1 MSIRLALVNDYE
13 VVVRGLAEML
23 RSYTDAF
30 DIVELDADMPVQ
42 QPVDIALYDTFAQP
56 QGDGDRVK
64 ELLSNP
70 RVRRLVVYSWNLQEL
85 LTTATMQRG
94 VAGYLSK
101 SLTAAELT
109 SALHA
114 VARGETV
121 ISPDPGRSGV
131 VGGDWPGREEGLT
144 AREAEVLALITQGMS
159 NADIALRTSLSI
171 NSIKSY
177 IRSCYRKIGAVSRSQ
192 AVLWGATHGFLPDRV
207 RVKDPDVSGDGLRR

>member
-1 MSIRLALVNDYE
+1 MAIRLALVNDYE
-13 VVVRGLAEML
+13 VVVRGLADML

-30 DIVELDADMPVQ
+30 DVVELDAALPVQ

-64 ELLSNP
+64 ELLANP
-70 RVRRLVVYSWNLQEL
+70 RVRHLVVYSWNLQEL

-109 SALHA
+109 SALEA

-121 ISPDPGRSGV
+121 ISPDPGRSAV
-131 VGGDWPGREEGLT
+131 IGGDWPGREEGLT

-207 RVKDPDVSGDGLRR
+207 RVSEPDISGS

>member
-1 MSIRLALVNDYE
+1 MAIRLALVNDYE

-23 RSYTDAF
+23 RSYSDAF
-30 DIVELDADMPVQ
+30 DVVELDADMPVQ

-56 QGDGDRVK
+56 QGDGDRVRD
-64 ELLSNP
+64 LIANP

-85 LTTATMQRG
+85 LTTATMQQG

-109 SALHA
+109 SALEA

-121 ISPDPGRSGV
+121 ISPDPGLSAV

-159 NADIALRTSLSI
+159 NADIATRTSLSI

-177 IRSCYRKIGAVSRSQ
+177 IRSCYRKIGATSRSQ
-192 AVLWGATHGFLPDRV
+192 AVLWGATHGFLPNRV
-207 RVKDPDVSGDGLRR
+207 RVTEDGRTRG

>member
-1 MSIRLALVNDYE
+1 MPIRLALVNDYE

-42 QPVDIALYDTFAQP
+42 QVVDIALYDTFAQA
-56 QGDGDRVK
+56 QGDGDGVAA
-64 ELLSNP
+64 LLANP
-70 RVRRLVVYSWNLQEL
+70 RVDKLVVYSWNLQESL
-85 LTTATMQRG
+85 SASTMQRG
-94 VAGYLSK
+94 VSGYLSK
-101 SLTAAELT
+101 SLTASELT
-109 SALHA
+109 AALQK

-121 ISPDPGRSGV
+121 ISPDPVGGRPAV
-131 VGGDWPGREEGLT
+131 IGGDWPGREEGIT

-159 NADIALRTSLSI
+159 NADIATRTSLSI

-177 IRSCYRKIGAVSRSQ
+177 IRSCYRKIGVSSRSQ

-207 RVKDPDVSGDGLRR
+207 RVTDPD

>member
-1 MSIRLALVNDYE
+1 MPIRLALVNDYE

-42 QPVDIALYDTFAQP
+42 QVVDIALYDTFAQA
-56 QGDGDRVK
+56 QGDGEGVAR
-64 ELLSNP
+64 LLANP
-70 RVRRLVVYSWNLQEL
+70 RVDKLVVYSWNLQESL
-85 LTTATMQRG
+85 SASTMQRG
-94 VAGYLSK
+94 VSGYLSK
-101 SLTAAELT
+101 SLTASELT
-109 SALHA
+109 AALQK

-121 ISPDPGRSGV
+121 ISPDPAGVRAAV

-159 NADIALRTSLSI
+159 NVDIATRTSLSI

-177 IRSCYRKIGAVSRSQ
+177 IRSCYRKIGVSSRSQ

-207 RVKDPDVSGDGLRR
+207 RVTDPD

>member
-1 MSIRLALVNDYE
+1 MAIRLALVNDYE

-23 RSYTDAF
+23 RSYSDAF
-30 DIVELDADMPVQ
+30 DVVELDADMPVQ

-56 QGDGDRVK
+56 QGDGDRVRD
-64 ELLSNP
+64 LIANP

-85 LTTATMQRG
+85 LTTATMQQG

-109 SALHA
+109 SALEA

-121 ISPDPGRSGV
+121 ISPDPGRSAV

-159 NADIALRTSLSI
+159 NADIATRTSLSI

-177 IRSCYRKIGAVSRSQ
+177 IRSCYRKIGATSRSQ
-192 AVLWGATHGFLPDRV
+192 AVLWGATHGFLPNRV
-207 RVKDPDVSGDGLRR
+207 RVTEDGRTRG

>member
-207 RVKDPDVSGDGLRR
+207 RVKDPDVSGGASR

>member
-1 MSIRLALVNDYE
+1 MAIRLALVNDYE
-13 VVVRGLAEML
+13 VVVRGLADML

-30 DIVELDADMPVQ
+30 DVVELDAALPVQ

-64 ELLSNP
+64 ELLANP

-94 VAGYLSK
+94 VAAYLSK

-109 SALHA
+109 SALQA

-121 ISPDPGRSGV
+121 LSPDPGRSAV

-177 IRSCYRKIGAVSRSQ
+177 IRSCYRKIGAASRSQ

-207 RVKDPDVSGDGLRR
+207 RVSEPDIAGS

>member
-1 MSIRLALVNDYE
+1 MPIRLALVNDYE

-42 QPVDIALYDTFAQP
+42 QVVDIALYDTFAQA
-56 QGDGDRVK
+56 QGDGEGVAR
-64 ELLSNP
+64 LLANP
-70 RVRRLVVYSWNLQEL
+70 RVDKLVVYSWNLQESL
-85 LTTATMQRG
+85 SATTMQRG
-94 VAGYLSK
+94 VSGYLSK
-101 SLTAAELT
+101 SLTASELT
-109 SALHA
+109 AALQK

-121 ISPDPGRSGV
+121 ISPDPAGGRPAV

-144 AREAEVLALITQGMS
+144 AREAEVLALITQGLS
-159 NADIALRTSLSI
+159 NLDIATRTSLSI

-177 IRSCYRKIGAVSRSQ
+177 IRSCYRKIGVSSRSQ

-207 RVKDPDVSGDGLRR
+207 RVTDPD